1 MKTAILTVGTEILF
15 GQIVNTNA
23 AWISQQL
30 QNMGYDVMYHYS
42 VGDNPGRLKELI
54 HFAFHDCD
62 LILTTGGLGPTQDDL
77 TKEVIAEAMGD
88 TIVENKEC
96 MEVLMSHF
104 EKHGYKF
111 TPNNLKQAYM
121 PSRATVLPNDAGSAP
136 GFAMEKDGKMII
148 AMPGPPR
155 EMTRMFEKQVKP
167 LLEAKQDSVI
177 YYRLIRTFGLGESMM
192 ETELLPLI
200 DGQTDPTIATYA
212 KEGECSLR
220 VASKR
225 PTREEAMAAV
235 DEMTD
240 KVTEIIGKYI
250 YSYDDEDLINVVAKL
265 LLEKNI
271 TISSAESCTGGKFA
285 AALCEIP
292 GISAVF
298 ERGIVTYSNRA
309 KMEELGV
316 KEETLTA
323 YGAVSPETAEEMVRG
338 LAAKTG
344 SDLCISVTGIAG
356 PGGGSEAKPV
366 GLAYIGLSY
375 KGDVKV
381 VKHMRASSGGRK
393 WTQNSVL
400 LSMLYQVYELIK

>member
-42 VGDNPGRLKELI
+42 VGDNPGRLKDLI
-54 HFAFHDCD
+54 DFAFHDCD

-88 TIVENKEC
+88 VIVENKEC
-96 MEVLMSHF
+96 MDYLVNHIQ
-104 EKHGYKF
+104 KHGYAL

-121 PSRATVLPNDAGSAP
+121 PSRATVLKNDVGSAP
-136 GFAMEKDGKMII
+136 GFALEKDGKMII

-155 EMTRMFEKQVKP
+155 EMTNMFAKQVKP

-192 ETELLPLI
+192 ETMLLPLI
-200 DGQTDPTIATYA
+200 DGQTDPTLATYA

-220 VASKR
+220 IASKR
-225 PTREEAMAAV
+225 ATIEEATEAV
-235 DEMTD
+235 EEMEQ
-240 KVTEIIGKYI
+240 KVGEIIGEYI
-250 YSYDDEDLINVVAKL
+250 YSNADEDLINVVGRL

-285 AALCEIP
+285 AALTEIP
-292 GISAVF
+292 GISKVF
-298 ERGIVTYSNRA
+298 ERGLVTYSNQS
-309 KMEELGV
+309 KMDELGV
-316 KEETLTA
+316 KAETLEKF
-323 YGAVSPETAEEMVRG
+323 GAVSPETAEEMVRG
-338 LAAKTG
+338 LAEKTG
-344 SDLCISVTGIAG
+344 SDLCISITGIAG
-356 PGGGSEAKPV
+356 PDGGTEEKPV
-366 GLAYIGLSY
+366 GLSYIGISY
-375 KGDVKV
+375 KGEVKV
-381 VKHMRASSGGRK
+381 VKNQRKSSGGRK
-393 WTQNSVL
+393 WTQNAAL
-400 LSMLYQVYELIK
+400 LAILYQVYCLIK